1 LSNQKVNCI
10 QRQGIHPY
18 TIVYFFELKIRDAAA
33 SSSIFRNMR
42 ARFVTASPIKQWKT
56 AFKGKFWFIIHA
68 NKFCLTY
75 KVKNFIFLGKI
86 NLST

>member
-1 LSNQKVNCI
+1 LPNQIVNCI

-18 TIVYFFELKIRDAAA
+18 TIVYLFELKIRDAAV
-33 SSSIFRNMR
+33 SGPIFSNIRS
-42 ARFVTASPIKQWKT
+42 RFFTASVIEQWET
-56 AFKGKFWFIIHA
+56 AFKDKFWFVIHA
-68 NKFCLTY
+68 GKFCLTD

>member
-1 LSNQKVNCI
+1 M
-10 QRQGIHPY
+10 QGIHPH
-18 TIVYFFELKIRDAAA
+18 TIVYLFELKIRDTAA
-33 SSSIFRNMR
+33 SGSIFRNMR
-42 ARFVTASPIKQWKT
+42 ARFVTASPIKQWET
-56 AFKGKFWFIIHA
+56 AFKGKFWFVLDA